1 MLQEGS
7 IARLSGL
14 QSQPLLNGVTVKVV
28 KYQSLKQRYVVTF
41 PGGERGRATFKPENL
56 LPLNSTVP
64 ARVEVSIGA
73 SIDLT
78 EDLPRVDASVGASID
93 LTEDS
98 PQPLPSFCQLRDH
111 VTEPERPWAISFRE
125 MIEPAESVTHVLL
138 SSFGHARSQ
147 LDELRRR
154 LEATCPRLEEVLL
167 VSDWRN
173 TDGVGASRDGPVG
186 ASEGFANNPHYVA
199 CPAASEDG
207 TTAFRVRCAVLYPP
221 LAGDEPE
228 RAPAKA

>member
-7 IARLSGL
+7 IARLAGL

-56 LPLNSTVP
+56 LPLNSIVP

-78 EDLPRVDASVGASID
+78 ED
-93 LTEDS
+93 S
-98 PQPLPSFCQLRDH
+98 PQPPPSFCQLRDH
-111 VTEPERPWAISFRE
+111 ATEPERPWAISFRE

>member
-7 IARLSGL
+7 IARLAGL

-56 LPLNSTVP
+56 LPLNSIVP
-64 ARVEVSIGA
+64 A
-73 SIDLT
+73 
-78 EDLPRVDASVGASID
+78 RVDASVGAAID

-98 PQPLPSFCQLRDH
+98 PQPPPSFCQLRDH
-111 VTEPERPWAISFRE
+111 ATEPERPWAISFRE